1 MKAETNT
8 FTPLFKERGEDRFYL
23 ENGSWIKCDEE
34 KIESLWYD
42 WLMLPG
48 AEYQQDEEGF
58 TVFGQITQTT

>member
-1 MKAETNT
+1 MKAETST

-23 ENGSWIKCDEE
+23 EGEYWVKCDEP
-34 KIESLWYD
+34 KIEELWYD

-48 AEYQQDEEGF
+48 AEHQQDEEGF